1 MRLMHT
7 RHVLIALLALML
19 VSGLVKPLE
28 PASAM
33 PPVWWVLLST
43 FLSSF
48 LPFYWYRLDSEA
60 RMFLPSRWMSTGVV
74 TLTPVVLP
82 IYLLRTRPRGQRARA
97 LLRYAGFFLLMLA
110 ATMAGTALRLGFG

>member
-1 MRLMHT
+1 MRT
-7 RHVLIALLALML
+7 KHVLIAMLALML
-19 VSGLVKPLE
+19 VSGLVEPLE
-28 PASAM
+28 PAAPM
-33 PPVWWVLLST
+33 PPAWWALLSA

-60 RMFLPSRWMSTGVV
+60 RLFLPSRWMSTGVV

-97 LLRYAGFFLLMLA
+97 LLRYAGFFVLMLA
-110 ATMAGTALRLGFG
+110 ATGTGAALRLGLR

>member
-1 MRLMHT
+1 MRPKHA
-7 RHVLIALLALML
+7 LIAMLALML
-19 VSGLVKPLE
+19 VSGLAE
-28 PASAM
+28 PPQASAAM
-33 PPVWWVLLST
+33 PPAWWVLLST

-60 RMFLPSRWMSTGVV
+60 RLFLPSRWMSTGLV

-97 LLRYAGFFLLMLA
+97 LLRCAGFFLLMLLASGAGVILRA
-110 ATMAGTALRLGFG
+110 ALG